1 MELKASSFVEALT
14 ADKMI
19 RVPINPGRDSDVVW
33 RVHPAA
39 NIHVFLVLGTILVV
53 TRFEM

>member
-1 MELKASSFVEALT
+1 MELKARSFSEPLT

-19 RVPINPGRDSDVVW
+19 RVLIDPGLDSDFGW

-39 NIHVFLVLGTILVV
+39 NIHVFLVLGTIFVV
-53 TRFEM
+53 KRFEM